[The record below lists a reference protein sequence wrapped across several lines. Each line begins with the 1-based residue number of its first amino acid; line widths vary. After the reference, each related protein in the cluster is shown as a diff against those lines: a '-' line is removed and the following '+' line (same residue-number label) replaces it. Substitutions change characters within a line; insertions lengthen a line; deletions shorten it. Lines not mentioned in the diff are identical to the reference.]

1 MWLVSEDS
9 GYCTDKFRSDVYM
22 FSVTKMD
29 PRVIVMLINISC
41 TWEKSSEDKSDD
53 KHCVL
58 SHVVMLQVKNTR

>member
-29 PRVIVMLINISC
+29 PWVIVTLINISC
-41 TWEKSSEDKSDD
+41 TSGKSSEDKSGD
-53 KHCVL
+53 KHCIL
-58 SHVVMLQVKNTR
+58 SHVVVLQVETTR